1 MGYYEE
7 NDPKYEGTMAQRIVQ
22 RQRSRG
28 RREESPYERA
38 NRLNRQVS
46 AIRRNIQE
54 VADSKGYISVRNM
67 INALASEVGKE
78 APEVLTLEKE
88 LAERI
93 EIVLSD
99 LEDEIKQIDDKIH
112 TFQNMHHE
120 EAPGELQQLEANS
133 DRELRALLMR
143 MKRGKAMETY
153 NRRYIGSVLANAS
166 RAQAI
171 AVQKLC
177 MIPEYSDLLS
187 ERQRQTAL
195 DKSQSDEEKVFFKAR
210 EERIS
215 ELNHE
220 RSKLFMRGY
229 HLRRALRQI
238 TATSHYY
245 GQAGE

>member
-1 MGYYEE
+1 MGFEDNE
-7 NDPKYEGTMAQRIVQ
+7 KYEGTLAQKIVQ
-22 RQRSRG
+22 RQRSLG
-28 RREESPYERA
+28 RREESPYGRA
-38 NRLNRQVS
+38 NRLNRQVF

-120 EAPGELQQLEANS
+120 ESAGVFQQLETNS

-143 MKRGKAMETY
+143 MKRGKDMQTY
-153 NRRYIGSVLANAS
+153 NRRYIGSFLANAS

-171 AVQKLC
+171 AVQKLS

-195 DKSQSDEEKVFFKAR
+195 EKGQSQEEKVFLQMR
-210 EERIS
+210 DDRIT
-215 ELNHE
+215 ELSHE
-220 RSKLFMRGY
+220 RAKLFMKSY
-229 HLRRALRQI
+229 HLKRALKQLSS
-238 TATSHYY
+238 TSHYY

>member
-1 MGYYEE
+1 MGFEDNE
-7 NDPKYEGTMAQRIVQ
+7 KYEGTLAQKIVQ

-38 NRLNRQVS
+38 NRLNRQVF

-67 INALASEVGKE
+67 INALAKE

-120 EAPGELQQLEANS
+120 ESAGVFQQLETNS

-143 MKRGKAMETY
+143 MKRGKDMQTY
-153 NRRYIGSVLANAS
+153 NRRYIGSFLANAS

-171 AVQKLC
+171 AVQKLS

-195 DKSQSDEEKVFFKAR
+195 EKGQSQEEKVFLQMR
-210 EERIS
+210 DDRIT
-215 ELNHE
+215 ELSHE
-220 RSKLFMRGY
+220 RAKLFMKSY
-229 HLRRALRQI
+229 HLKRALKQLSS
-238 TATSHYY
+238 TSHYY

>member
-1 MGYYEE
+1 MGFGE
-7 NDPKYEGTMAQRIVQ
+7 NNPRYEGTMAQRIVQ

-28 RREESPYERA
+28 RKEESPFDRA

-46 AIRRNIQE
+46 AIRRNIQD
-54 VADSKGYISVRNM
+54 VADSKAYISVRNM
-67 INALASEVGKE
+67 LNALASEVGKE

-99 LEDEIKQIDDKIH
+99 LEDETKQIDDKIH

-120 EAPGELQQLEANS
+120 ESEEVLQQLEANS

-143 MKRGKAMETY
+143 MKRGRDMQTY
-153 NRRYIGSVLANAS
+153 NKRCIGSFLANAS

-171 AVQKLC
+171 AVQKLS

-195 DKSQSDEEKVFFKAR
+195 EKSQSDEEKVFLKAR
-210 EERIS
+210 EERIT
-215 ELNHE
+215 ELSHE
-220 RSKLFMRGY
+220 RAKLFMKSY
-229 HLRRALRQI
+229 HLKRALKQLSN
-238 TATSHYY
+238 ASHYC